1 MSVIVKTPIFA
12 PSDLNRDVTHTLI
25 PPATGIVKKPHI
37 SSMLE
42 DAYCIVAWELRD
54 LKAQIQQGTPMTLE
68 LSKKFEIL
76 SRQLASLAAEERK
89 QNEADSLHDLSDEEL
104 AALAEG
110 AVKKLGQDN
119 G

>member
-1 MSVIVKTPIFA
+1 MSILVKTPMF
-12 PSDLNRDVTHTLI
+12 SQGDLEREVTHKII
-25 PPATGIVKKPHI
+25 PPAAGIVKKPHI

-89 QNEADSLHDLSDEEL
+89 QNEADSLHNLSDEEL
-104 AALAEG
+104 AALAQE
-110 AVKKLGQDN
+110 AVKKIGP
-119 G
+119 

>member
-1 MSVIVKTPIFA
+1 MIVKTPIFR
-12 PSDLNRDVTHTLI
+12 PSDLERNVEHKVV
-25 PPATGIVKKPHI
+25 PPASGIVKKPHI

-89 QNEADSLHDLSDEEL
+89 QNEADSLHNLTDEEL
-104 AALAEG
+104 AALAQD
-110 AVKKLGQDN
+110 AVKKIGQ
-119 G
+119 

>member
-1 MSVIVKTPIFA
+1 MSVIVKTPIFR
-12 PSDLNRDVTHTLI
+12 PSDLERNVEHKVV
-25 PPATGIVKKPHI
+25 PPASGIVKKPHI

-89 QNEADSLHDLSDEEL
+89 QNEADSLHNLTDEEL
-104 AALAEG
+104 AALAQD
-110 AVKKLGQDN
+110 AVKKIGQ
-119 G
+119 

>member
-1 MSVIVKTPIFA
+1 MSILVKTPMFSS
-12 PSDLNRDVTHTLI
+12 SDLEREVPHKII
-25 PPATGIVKKPHI
+25 PPAAGIVKKPHI

-89 QNEADSLHDLSDEEL
+89 QNEADSLHNLTDEEL
-104 AALAEG
+104 AALAQD
-110 AVKKLGQDN
+110 AVKKIGQ
-119 G
+119 